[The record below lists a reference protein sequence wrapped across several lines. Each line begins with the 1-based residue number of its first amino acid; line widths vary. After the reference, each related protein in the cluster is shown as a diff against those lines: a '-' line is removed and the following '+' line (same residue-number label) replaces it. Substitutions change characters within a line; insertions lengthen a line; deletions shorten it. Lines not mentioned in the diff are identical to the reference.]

1 MDEEE
6 DRLPPQIIKDYASFL
21 GKIIII
27 MTGFIF
33 TSLIFYLSSLQQEID
48 SFDAYIISILFALF
62 ILLLILT
69 VWTLRIERRSMQHV
83 RGSIFK
89 KIREKTKKKYGID
102 VKPEDIERVESEILD
117 TQVSIVNIITF
128 VMFLIFPCL
137 LFIAILIK
145 FKLAFIIVLYPS
157 IFTLSI
163 VILLLTIRIRFNS
176 KRKNFK
182 KEEKKKKN
190 FRIHVS

>member
-6 DRLPPQIIKDYASFL
+6 DRSSPQIVKDYASFL
-21 GKIIII
+21 GKIITI

-48 SFDAYIISILFALF
+48 SFDANIISILFALF
-62 ILLLILT
+62 VLLLILT

-89 KIREKTKKKYGID
+89 KIREKTKKKYGLD
-102 VKPEDIERVESEILD
+102 VKQEDIERVESEILD
-117 TQVSIVNIITF
+117 TQVGIVNIITF

-137 LFIAILIK
+137 LFIAILIE
-145 FKLAFIIVLYPS
+145 FKLALIIVLYPS

-163 VILLLTIRIRFNS
+163 VILLLIIRIRFNS

-182 KEEKKKKN
+182 KKLN
-190 FRIHVS
+190 R